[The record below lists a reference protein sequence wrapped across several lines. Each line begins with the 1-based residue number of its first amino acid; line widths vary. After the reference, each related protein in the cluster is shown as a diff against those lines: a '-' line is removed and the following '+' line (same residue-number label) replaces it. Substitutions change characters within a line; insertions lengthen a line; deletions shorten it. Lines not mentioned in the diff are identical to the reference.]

1 MNVERQARFPEG
13 PRHHPRAVLRWL
25 AFAFASLL
33 LAGCVSGYGGGYG
46 NGSGSGYGDRY
57 GGGYSDYRGQRVLG
71 TVQDID
77 PRYGRI
83 VLSTD
88 DRYGNRGSR
97 VALRFDR
104 NTRLFYQG
112 RQQAVSG
119 LERGD
124 GVSVD
129 AVRSNG
135 ELWARQIEVVH
146 NVRDGYGGGNYGGE
160 LRGAVSF
167 VDPRAQVI
175 GITSGG
181 YSGRREQVRY
191 DSSTVVEYRGRR
203 VRPEQLESGD
213 IVSIQ
218 ARRWGNDWLA
228 ERIRVERSVREY

>member
-1 MNVERQARFPEG
+1 MNVKRQARFPDG
-13 PRHHPRAVLRWL
+13 RSQRPPSLLRWL
-25 AFAFASLL
+25 ALAFAPLL
-33 LAGCVSGYGGGYG
+33 LAGCASGYGGGYG
-46 NGSGSGYGDRY
+46 NSGNGYGDRY
-57 GGGYSDYRGQRVLG
+57 GGGYPDYGNQRVLG

-88 DRYGNRGSR
+88 NRYGNRGSR

-112 RQQAVSG
+112 RQQAVGG

-124 GVSVD
+124 GISVD
-129 AVRSNG
+129 VVRSNG
-135 ELWARQIEVVH
+135 ELWARQIEVLH
-146 NVRDGYGGGNYGGE
+146 NVRDGYGGGSYGGD

-175 GITSGG
+175 GINGGG

-191 DSSTVVEYRGRR
+191 DNRTVVEYRGRR

-228 ERIRVERSVREY
+228 ERVRVERSVREY